1 MFGEGGPPSKLR
13 PLILRLLRDTPIMPL
28 SSDRTCRAETTNG
41 PVIRVER
48 FRKVYGST
56 VAVSDFSFHVNPGEI
71 LGVVGP
77 NGAGKTTT
85 MRSLAALINP
95 TSGRLE
101 VNGRDVTRDPV
112 GVKQNLAYL
121 PDDPHLF
128 PDLTVEEHLAFIA
141 SAFRVEGAEKKS
153 NRLLEE
159 FELTSK
165 RQSRTRDLSRGMRQK
180 LAICCAYLHD
190 PKAILFDEPLTG
202 LDPHGI
208 RRLKASIRERA
219 DQGTAILVSSHLL
232 AMVED
237 LCTHIL
243 ILHAGEQR
251 FFGTMAELKQ
261 QFFQEEQNATLE
273 RIFFLATR
281 SETDSAK
288 LLAVPS

>member
-1 MFGEGGPPSKLR
+1 MPIASNSAHCANNSKG
-13 PLILRLLRDTPIMPL
+13 PLIQ
-28 SSDRTCRAETTNG
+28 
-41 PVIRVER
+41 VER
-48 FRKVYGST
+48 FRKTYGST
-56 VAVSDFSFHVNPGEI
+56 VAVADFSFQVQPGEI

-85 MRSLAALINP
+85 MRSLAALIQP
-95 TSGRLE
+95 TSGRLT
-101 VNGRDVTRDPV
+101 VCGLDVTKDPV
-112 GVKQNLAYL
+112 GIKQSLAYL

-141 SAFRVEGAEKKS
+141 SAFRVENARAKS
-153 NRLLEE
+153 DRLLEE
-159 FELTSK
+159 FELTNK
-165 RQSRTRDLSRGMRQK
+165 RRSRTRDLSRGMRQK

-208 RRLKASIRERA
+208 RSLKSSIRERA
-219 DQGTAILVSSHLL
+219 NTGTAVLVSSHLL

-251 FFGTMAELKQ
+251 FFGTLAELKR
-261 QFFQEEQNATLE
+261 QFFKQEQDATLE
-273 RIFFLATR
+273 RIFFLATGTE
-281 SETDSAK
+281 SEPAELVATT
-288 LLAVPS
+288 P